1 MSTLDMGVAAGAAL
15 AGLVAI
21 LWLRSL
27 LKRRLGG
34 KADGAARAPAN
45 GADAPLIERRV
56 SAVERAQAEIVGRLD
71 DMAETGAPEERM
83 QAMASS
89 LVGLIRD
96 KNAAMETAL
105 AGLDQLRARLGT
117 LEKIGDMAEARALF
131 DGMAERLDA
140 LETGR
145 KEAEAAFGARL
156 AALSERLEGDGGPA
170 AALAARLEK
179 LHERKDAGLA
189 ATMARIEPLETRLGR
204 IETAMKALPA
214 EAAERVEGR
223 IGEIARLQ
231 SDVQAELAA
240 LRARAD
246 SAPAPFAEISEQLT
260 RLYAQKDST
269 TEAMLARLAPLEA
282 KLAELETGLRAA
294 DPRAALDRFAERLAE
309 SETRLSGEIETLK
322 SAENPFAEISD
333 QLTRLYAQK
342 DSTTEAMLARLA
354 PLEAKLA
361 ELETGLR
368 AADPRAALDR
378 FAERLAASEAAH
390 GADHARLSGEIETLK
405 AAENPFAE
413 ISDQLTRLY
422 AQKDSTTE
430 AMLARLAPLEAKL
443 AELETG
449 LRAADPRAA
458 LDRFAERLAESETRL
473 SGEIET
479 LKAAENP
486 FAEISDQLTRL
497 YAQKDS
503 TTEAMLARLA
513 PLEAKLA
520 ELETGLR
527 DADPRAA
534 LDRFAER
541 LAESETRLSG
551 EIETLKAAEN
561 PFAEISDQLTRL
573 YAQKDSTTEAMLAR
587 LAPLEAK
594 LAELETGLRAADPR
608 AALDRFAERLA
619 ASEAAHGADHARLS
633 GEIETL
639 KAAENPFAEISDQ
652 LTRLYAQKDAVIEAM
667 LARLAP
673 VEAKLAEMEKA
684 VAEKDPQAA
693 IERFAERLAA
703 SEARLSGEIET
714 LRSAENPFAEISD
727 QLTRLYAQK
736 DGTVA
741 AMLARLAPLEAKLA
755 GIETEMGA
763 RDPQAAI
770 AGLAERI
777 ERLQDGQGDLAERLA
792 AASAAAVE
800 PYGALSERVAE
811 LAGSRRWRRT
821 SPRRIR
827 RPRSSA
833 SPRGWPPARRVSRA
847 RSRR

>member
-1 MSTLDMGVAAGAAL
+1 
-15 AGLVAI
+15 
-21 LWLRSL
+21 
-27 LKRRLGG
+27 
-34 KADGAARAPAN
+34 
-45 GADAPLIERRV
+45 
-56 SAVERAQAEIVGRLD
+56 
-71 DMAETGAPEERM
+71 
-83 QAMASS
+83 
-89 LVGLIRD
+89 
-96 KNAAMETAL
+96 
-105 AGLDQLRARLGT
+105 
-117 LEKIGDMAEARALF
+117 
-131 DGMAERLDA
+131 
-140 LETGR
+140 
-145 KEAEAAFGARL
+145 
-156 AALSERLEGDGGPA
+156 
-170 AALAARLEK
+170 
-179 LHERKDAGLA
+179 
-189 ATMARIEPLETRLGR
+189 
-204 IETAMKALPA
+204 
-214 EAAERVEGR
+214 
-223 IGEIARLQ
+223 
-231 SDVQAELAA
+231 
-240 LRARAD
+240 
-246 SAPAPFAEISEQLT
+246 
-260 RLYAQKDST
+260 
-269 TEAMLARLAPLEA
+269 MLARLAPLEA
-282 KLAELETGLRAA
+282 KLAELETGLREA
-294 DPRAALDRFAERLAE
+294 DPRAALDRFAERLAA
-309 SETRLSGEIETLK
+309 SEAAHGADHARLSGEIETLK

-368 AADPRAALDR
+368 EADPRAALDR

-405 AAENPFAE
+405 SAENPFAE

-449 LRAADPRAA
+449 LREADPRAA
-458 LDRFAERLAESETRL
+458 LDRFAERLAASEAAHGADHARL

-479 LKAAENP
+479 LKSAENP

-527 DADPRAA
+527 EADPRAA

-541 LAESETRLSG
+541 LAASEAAHGADHARLSG
-551 EIETLKAAEN
+551 EIETLKSAEN

-594 LAELETGLRAADPR
+594 LAELETGLREADPR

-639 KAAENPFAEISDQ
+639 KSAENPFAEISDQ
-652 LTRLYAQKDAVIEAM
+652 LTRLYAQKDAVVEAM

-673 VEAKLAEMEKA
+673 VEAKLAEMEKD
-684 VAEKDPQAA
+684 VAAKDPQAA

-714 LRSAENPFAEISD
+714 LKSAENPFAEISD

-741 AMLARLAPLEAKLA
+741 AMLARLAPLEAKLGA
-755 GIETEMGA
+755 LETEMGA

-792 AASAAAVE
+792 AASAAAADPQRE
-800 PYGALSERVAE
+800 LSERVAE
-811 LAGSRRWRRT
+811 LAARADAASEEIAGRIAPLAERLAALETRGIEDEDAARAEAEEIAEQLIAMREAAERTALFADRIAMLETSLPRLDHGPVADDGGAGTPLGGRPRNPMPPKPPPRRPRPRKPRRT
-821 SPRRIR
+821 AEAPDARRRIR
-827 RPRSSA
+827 RRGRKRTPTRRSTTS
-833 SPRGWPPARRVSRA
+833 GTSRA
-847 RSRR
+847 WSRCTRADSPGAPANARLTNSSDVDAV

>member
-282 KLAELETGLRAA
+282 KLAELETGLRDA

-390 GADHARLSGEIETLK
+390 GADHARLVGRDRDAEGGGEPVRGDLGS
-405 AAENPFAE
+405 ADA
-413 ISDQLTRLY
+413 S
-422 AQKDSTTE
+422 
-430 AMLARLAPLEAKL
+430 
-443 AELETG
+443 
-449 LRAADPRAA
+449 LRAEGFDDRGDAGASGAA
-458 LDRFAERLAESETRL
+458 G
-473 SGEIET
+473 GE
-479 LKAAENP
+479 
-486 FAEISDQLTRL
+486 
-497 YAQKDS
+497 
-503 TTEAMLARLA
+503 
-513 PLEAKLA
+513 
-520 ELETGLR
+520 
-527 DADPRAA
+527 
-534 LDRFAER
+534 
-541 LAESETRLSG
+541 
-551 EIETLKAAEN
+551 
-561 PFAEISDQLTRL
+561 
-573 YAQKDSTTEAMLAR
+573 
-587 LAPLEAK
+587 
-594 LAELETGLRAADPR
+594 
-608 AALDRFAERLA
+608 
-619 ASEAAHGADHARLS
+619 
-633 GEIETL
+633 
-639 KAAENPFAEISDQ
+639 
-652 LTRLYAQKDAVIEAM
+652 
-667 LARLAP
+667 
-673 VEAKLAEMEKA
+673 
-684 VAEKDPQAA
+684 
-693 IERFAERLAA
+693 
-703 SEARLSGEIET
+703 
-714 LRSAENPFAEISD
+714 
-727 QLTRLYAQK
+727 
-736 DGTVA
+736 
-741 AMLARLAPLEAKLA
+741 A
-755 GIETEMGA
+755 GGA
-763 RDPQAAI
+763 RD
-770 AGLAERI
+770 R
-777 ERLQDGQGDLAERLA
+777 
-792 AASAAAVE
+792 
-800 PYGALSERVAE
+800 
-811 LAGSRRWRRT
+811 
-821 SPRRIR
+821 
-827 RPRSSA
+827 
-833 SPRGWPPARRVSRA
+833 PARRRPARGAGPVRGASGGERDAALRRDRDAEGGGEPLRGDLGSADASLRPEGFDDRGDAGASGAAGGEAGGAGDRPARRPTRARRSTGSRSVWRKARRGSQA

>member
-1 MSTLDMGVAAGAAL
+1 
-15 AGLVAI
+15 
-21 LWLRSL
+21 
-27 LKRRLGG
+27 
-34 KADGAARAPAN
+34 
-45 GADAPLIERRV
+45 
-56 SAVERAQAEIVGRLD
+56 
-71 DMAETGAPEERM
+71 
-83 QAMASS
+83 
-89 LVGLIRD
+89 
-96 KNAAMETAL
+96 
-105 AGLDQLRARLGT
+105 
-117 LEKIGDMAEARALF
+117 
-131 DGMAERLDA
+131 
-140 LETGR
+140 
-145 KEAEAAFGARL
+145 
-156 AALSERLEGDGGPA
+156 
-170 AALAARLEK
+170 
-179 LHERKDAGLA
+179 
-189 ATMARIEPLETRLGR
+189 MARTTR
-204 IETAMKALPA
+204 A
-214 EAAERVEGR
+214 
-223 IGEIARLQ
+223 
-231 SDVQAELAA
+231 S
-240 LRARAD
+240 
-246 SAPAPFAEISEQLT
+246 
-260 RLYAQKDST
+260 
-269 TEAMLARLAPLEA
+269 
-282 KLAELETGLRAA
+282 
-294 DPRAALDRFAERLAE
+294 
-309 SETRLSGEIETLK
+309 SGEIETLK

-378 FAERLAASEAAH
+378 FAERLAESET
-390 GADHARLSGEIETLK
+390 RLSGEIETLK

-527 DADPRAA
+527 
-534 LDRFAER
+534 
-541 LAESETRLSG
+541 
-551 EIETLKAAEN
+551 
-561 PFAEISDQLTRL
+561 
-573 YAQKDSTTEAMLAR
+573 
-587 LAPLEAK
+587 
-594 LAELETGLRAADPR
+594 AADPR

-619 ASEAAHGADHARLS
+619 ASEAAHGADHARLA

-703 SEARLSGEIET
+703 SEARLAGEIET

-811 LAGSRRWRRT
+811 LAARAEAASEEIAGRIAPLAERLEALETRGIEDEDAARAEAEEIAEQLIAMREAAERTALFADRIAMLETSLPKLTMAQSLMMEALERR
-821 SPRRIR
+821 
-827 RPRSSA
+827 SA
-833 SPRGWPPARRVSRA
+833 DGREPVAEAPAAPAQAAEAPPAAETPETPEPAAAADAECRCRRGA
-847 RSRR
+847 RRHLEHPARGLDASGLRPGRVR